1 MLSRPGHSVLTC
13 PSPRLTRRGRRAP
26 ARHYGV
32 PNLVQYTFSTEHFR
46 PSSSSA
52 SLTTY
57 SIKRK
62 KRHHLQNYP
71 SPPLT
76 MAEDTQQTDASQ
88 QSSLPINKETLT
100 VHPEN
105 KPFTGAQWQWQNG
118 QVRPYQPPEN
128 ANLMPGGTQH
138 TAGGK
143 DLEVSLR
150 NAFPKGLSWSDF
162 VELPKRP
169 CVRDALLQGIG
180 AGFAAGGLRALWR
193 GNSASE

>member
-1 MLSRPGHSVLTC
+1 
-13 PSPRLTRRGRRAP
+13 
-26 ARHYGV
+26 
-32 PNLVQYTFSTEHFR
+32 
-46 PSSSSA
+46 
-52 SLTTY
+52 
-57 SIKRK
+57 
-62 KRHHLQNYP
+62 
-71 SPPLT
+71 